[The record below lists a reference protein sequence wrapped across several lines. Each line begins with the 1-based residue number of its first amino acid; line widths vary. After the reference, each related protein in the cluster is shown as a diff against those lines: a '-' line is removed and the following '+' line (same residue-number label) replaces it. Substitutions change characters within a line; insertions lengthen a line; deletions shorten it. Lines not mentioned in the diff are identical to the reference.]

1 MTKTIV
7 QKTVSTE
14 LIIIPDTQKID
25 QKAMSAVEFSNEI
38 SIVNNELY
46 EIAAEYL
53 LGLKALENEIEETFD
68 PVVKSTY
75 GAWKAALAAK
85 AKHFG
90 PVDEAMKIIKSKMG
104 TYQVEAEKKARIEQ
118 EQLKRLAIEED
129 EKDRAAQAEA
139 LIVAGRPEEALL
151 LLEGEQEAPPVVLQ
165 PSGAPRAEGIQ
176 TREVWKGEVTNFE
189 ALVKAVAAG
198 TAPLALLEP
207 CQSKINGMVKMLGK
221 ELKIPGIR
229 VYSEKLIAVT
239 GR

>member
-14 LIIIPDTQKID
+14 LVIIPDTKKID
-25 QKAMSAVEFSNEI
+25 QKAMSAIEFSNEI

-53 LGLKALENEIEETFD
+53 LGLKSLENEIEETFD
-68 PVVKSTY
+68 PVIKSTHS
-75 GAWKAALAAK
+75 AWKSALAAK
-85 AKHFG
+85 AKHFE
-90 PVDEAMKIIKSKMG
+90 PVEAAVKIIKAKMG
-104 TYQVEAEKKARIEQ
+104 TYQVEAEKRARLEQ
-118 EQLKRLAIEED
+118 EEFKRQALEED
-129 EKDRAAQAEA
+129 EKDRAARAES
-139 LIVAGRPEEALL
+139 LIASGRPEEALL
-151 LLEGEQEAPPVVLQ
+151 LLEGESEAPPVVLQ
-165 PSGAPRAEGIQ
+165 SSGAPRAEGIQ
-176 TREVWKGEVTNFE
+176 TREVWKGEVVDLE

-198 TAPLALLEP
+198 TAPIALLEP

-229 VYSEKLIAVT
+229 VYSEKVIAVT

>member
-14 LIIIPDTQKID
+14 LVIIPDTKKID
-25 QKAMSAVEFSNEI
+25 QKAMSAIEFSNEI
-38 SIVNNELY
+38 SIVSNELY

-53 LGLKALENEIEETFD
+53 LGLKSLENEIEETFD
-68 PVVKSTY
+68 PVIKSTHS
-75 GAWKAALAAK
+75 AWKSALAAK
-85 AKHFG
+85 AKHFE
-90 PVDEAMKIIKSKMG
+90 PVEEAVKIIKGKMG

-118 EQLKRLAIEED
+118 EQLKRLAIEEE
-129 EKDRAAQAEA
+129 EKDRAAKAES

-151 LLEGEQEAPPVVLQ
+151 LLEGELEAPAVVLG
-165 PSGAPRAEGIQ
+165 PTNAPRAEGIQ
-176 TREVWKGEVTNFE
+176 TREVWKAEVVDFE

-198 TAPLALLEP
+198 TVPITLLEP
-207 CQSKINGMVKMLGK
+207 CQPKINAMAKMLGK

-229 VYSEKLIAVT
+229 VYSEKVIAVT